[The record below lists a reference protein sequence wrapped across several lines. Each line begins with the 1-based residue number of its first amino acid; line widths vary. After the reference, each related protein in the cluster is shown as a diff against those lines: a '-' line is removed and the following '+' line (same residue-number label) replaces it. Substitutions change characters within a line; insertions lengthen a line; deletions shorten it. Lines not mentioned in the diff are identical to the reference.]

1 MVSVQNLSLSL
12 DDKPILK
19 DISFELG
26 DKNNLVILGR
36 SGSGKTVLSKTL
48 MGFFPPQQGRVIID
62 HVDIYQNSSHTS
74 ESDKS
79 QFAIVFQ
86 NAALLDSLSV
96 FQNVAL
102 PLYTRGEKDLEKV
115 KEKVRQALCEV
126 GLEDEGDKFPAQLSG
141 GMRKRVGIA
150 RALVY
155 EPRYIVFDE
164 PVSGLDPITANE
176 VLYYIN
182 RIVESETA
190 TTITITHD
198 VRNLERVGDMVL
210 FLEAGEALYY
220 GSLDDLS
227 QTTSPLIRD
236 FFGFG
241 PLEK

>member
-1 MVSVQNLSLSL
+1 
-12 DDKPILK
+12 
-19 DISFELG
+19 
-26 DKNNLVILGR
+26 
-36 SGSGKTVLSKTL
+36 
-48 MGFFPPQQGRVIID
+48 
-62 HVDIYQNSSHTS
+62 
-74 ESDKS
+74 
-79 QFAIVFQ
+79 
-86 NAALLDSLSV
+86 
-96 FQNVAL
+96 
-102 PLYTRGEKDLEKV
+102 
-115 KEKVRQALCEV
+115 
-126 GLEDEGDKFPAQLSG
+126 
-141 GMRKRVGIA
+141 MRKRVGIA

>member
-26 DKNNLVILGR
+26 DNNNLVILGR

-62 HVDIYQNSSHTS
+62 HVDIYQNSSNNL

>member
-26 DKNNLVILGR
+26 NENNLIILGR

-48 MGFFPPQQGRVIID
+48 MGFFPPQEGRVIID
-62 HVDIYQNSSHTS
+62 NVDIYQDATS

-102 PLYTRGEKDLEKV
+102 PLYTRGEKDLEKA
-115 KEKVRQALCEV
+115 KEKVRQALFEV
-126 GLEDEGDKFPAQLSG
+126 GLEDASEKFPAQLSG

-155 EPRYIVFDE
+155 KPRYIVFDE
-164 PVSGLDPITANE
+164 PVSGLDPITADE

-182 RIVESETA
+182 RIVESKTA

-220 GSLDDLS
+220 GSLDKLS
-227 QTTSPLIRD
+227 QERTPLIRD
-236 FFGFG
+236 FFGFDA
-241 PLEK
+241 P

>member
-26 DKNNLVILGR
+26 DENNLIILGR

-48 MGFFPPQQGRVIID
+48 MGFFPPQEGRVIID
-62 HVDIYQNSSHTS
+62 NVDIYQDATS

-102 PLYTRGEKDLEKV
+102 PLYTRGEKDLEKA
-115 KEKVRQALCEV
+115 KEKVRQALFEV
-126 GLEDEGDKFPAQLSG
+126 GLEDASEKFPAQLSG

-155 EPRYIVFDE
+155 KPRYIVFDE
-164 PVSGLDPITANE
+164 PVSGLDPITADE

-182 RIVESETA
+182 RIVESKTA

-210 FLEAGEALYY
+210 FLEAGEAIYY
-220 GSLDDLS
+220 GSLDKLNRER
-227 QTTSPLIRD
+227 TPLIRD
-236 FFGFG
+236 FFGFDA
-241 PLEK
+241 P